1 MLAFFIPSF
10 SSFLSLPFAPFLLT
24 SISANNTAQ
33 SILTDTIQRS
43 RHNLLNNLGLCTD
56 WIFFYLQINIGT
68 IHPSTHGLLRIIA
81 FHNTE
86 IIKWCQSEIGFL
98 HRGAERLIEYRSYNQ
113 SIPYFDRFDY
123 VAFLAQEEIYCFA
136 NEKLLNCWISKYSS
150 VIRTIFCEITRI
162 LNGVLAITT
171 HAIDIGTFTPFL

>member
-1 MLAFFIPSF
+1 MWLFYLPCQ
-10 SSFLSLPFAPFLLT
+10 SSIILQRIVFNDSKILPFRING
-24 SISANNTAQ
+24 S
-33 SILTDTIQRS
+33 
-43 RHNLLNNLGLCTD
+43 
-56 WIFFYLQINIGT
+56 FFYLQINIGT

>member
-1 MLAFFIPSF
+1 MWLFYLPCQ
-10 SSFLSLPFAPFLLT
+10 SSIIYWINDSKILPFRING
-24 SISANNTAQ
+24 S
-33 SILTDTIQRS
+33 
-43 RHNLLNNLGLCTD
+43 
-56 WIFFYLQINIGT
+56 FFYLQINIGT